1 MNRKK
6 VWFVTGASKG
16 LGLALVKKLLF
27 NGYRVAATSR
37 DPEALIHQIGG
48 QSDSF
53 LPLAM
58 QVADNEDTKR
68 AIENCVS
75 HFGQIDVVVNNA
87 GYGLIGTL
95 EELTPDEVYD
105 NYAVNVFGALN
116 VIRNAAPYL
125 RRQRSGTIFNISS
138 VGGYSGGFAGF
149 GIYCSTKFAMAGF
162 TEALAEEMKD
172 FGVHVTVV
180 YPGYFRTNF
189 LAEGSVRRPAGPM
202 AEYESARVS
211 EATHLQTING
221 NQPNDPERAA
231 DVLIEVSELTSPPVH
246 MFLGKD
252 AYAIVNQKIEV
263 IRQAMAEYES
273 LATST
278 GFTTA
283 ATPATKNGVG

>member
-68 AIENCVS
+68 AIANCVS

-105 NYAVNVFGALN
+105 NYAVNVFSALN

>member
-68 AIENCVS
+68 AIANCVS

-172 FGVHVTVV
+172 FGVHITVV